1 MLICPYVCLFVFA
14 INVKTI
20 EPIGPKLCVGPQ
32 VTPGNLWMI
41 NISNIGVHKFFF
53 NFEKST
59 YILCLSVCPY
69 GSNKRKVAEPI
80 GPKFCVGPHM
90 TPGKVYRWSYFQKGD
105 INKIRYEGILKNVQ
119 IFLIKS
125 AKIFKVCFYNV
136 YNEKMFTV

>member
-1 MLICPYVCLFVFA
+1 MLGCPYVCLFVFA
-14 INVKTI
+14 INVKTV
-20 EPIGPKLCVGPQ
+20 EPIGPKFCVGDPRKFMNDQHFKNWCTQ
-32 VTPGNLWMI
+32 V
-41 NISNIGVHKFFF
+41 FFD
-53 NFEKST
+53 FEKST

-80 GPKFCVGPHM
+80 RPKFFVGPHM